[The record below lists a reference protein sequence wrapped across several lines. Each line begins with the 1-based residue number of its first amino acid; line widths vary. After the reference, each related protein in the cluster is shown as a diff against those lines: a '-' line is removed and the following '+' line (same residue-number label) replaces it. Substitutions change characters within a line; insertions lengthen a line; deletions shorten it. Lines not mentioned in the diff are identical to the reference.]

1 MSSMVNV
8 MLVDD
13 HKIIREG
20 IKALLTDVPGINFIT
35 EADNG
40 EDAID
45 KFEIYDIDLVIIDI
59 EMPGID
65 GVETTKRLIQ
75 NRPEAKVLG
84 FSMHAEEA
92 TIEAMIDA
100 GAKGYILKNSGK
112 EELIEAMEMVNNN
125 QYFFSSEVSGNLL
138 KDLLNKI
145 KP

>member
-1 MSSMVNV
+1 MVNV

-20 IKALLTDVPGINFIT
+20 IKALLADVPGINFIT

-45 KFEIYDIDLVIIDI
+45 KFEIYDIDLVIIDV

-65 GVETTKRLIQ
+65 GIETTKRQIE
-75 NRPEAKVLG
+75 NHPDAKVLG
-84 FSMHAEEA
+84 FSMHTEES
-92 TIEAMIDA
+92 TVEAMINA

>member
-1 MSSMVNV
+1 MVNV

-20 IKALLTDVPGINFIT
+20 IKALLADVPGINFIT

-45 KFEIYDIDLVIIDI
+45 KFEIYDIDLVIIDV

-65 GVETTKRLIQ
+65 GIETTKRLIE
-75 NRPEAKVLG
+75 NHPEAKVLG
-84 FSMHAEEA
+84 FSMHTEES
-92 TIEAMIDA
+92 TIEAM
-100 GAKGYILKNSGK
+100 
-112 EELIEAMEMVNNN
+112 IEAMEMVNNN
-125 QYFFSSEVSGNLL
+125 QYFFSSEVSRNLL

>member
-1 MSSMVNV
+1 MVNV

-20 IKALLTDVPGINFIT
+20 IKALLADVPGINFIT

-45 KFEIYDIDLVIIDI
+45 KFEIYEVDLVILDV

-65 GVETTKRLIQ
+65 GVETTKRLLQ
-75 NRPEAKVLG
+75 KYPKAKVLA
-84 FSMHAEEA
+84 FSMHTEEN
-92 TIEAMIDA
+92 TIEAMVKA

-112 EELIEAMEMVNNN
+112 EELIEAMEKVNNN
-125 QYFFSSEVSGNLL
+125 QYFFSSEVSQTLL
-138 KDLLNKI
+138 NDLLNQL

>member
-8 MLVDD
+8 MLFDD

-20 IKALLTDVPGINFIT
+20 IKALLADVPGINFIT
-35 EADNG
+35 EADNE

-45 KFEIYDIDLVIIDI
+45 KFEIYDI

-75 NRPEAKVLG
+75 NHPEAKVLG

>member
-1 MSSMVNV
+1 MVNV

-20 IKALLTDVPGINFIT
+20 IKALLADVPGINFIT

-45 KFEIYDIDLVIIDI
+45 KFEIYDIDLVIIDV

-65 GVETTKRLIQ
+65 GIETTKRLIE
-75 NRPEAKVLG
+75 NHPEAKVLG
-84 FSMHAEEA
+84 FSMHTEES
-92 TIEAMIDA
+92 TIEAM
-100 GAKGYILKNSGK
+100 
-112 EELIEAMEMVNNN
+112 IEAMEMVNNN

>member
-1 MSSMVNV
+1 MVNV

-20 IKALLTDVPGINFIT
+20 IKALLADVPGINFIT

-45 KFEIYDIDLVIIDI
+45 KFEIYDIDLVIIDV

-65 GVETTKRLIQ
+65 GIETTKRLIE
-75 NRPEAKVLG
+75 NHPDAKVLG
-84 FSMHAEEA
+84 FSMHTEES
-92 TIEAMIDA
+92 TVEAMINA

>member
-1 MSSMVNV
+1 MVNV

-20 IKALLTDVPGINFIT
+20 IKALLADVPGINFIT

-45 KFEIYDIDLVIIDI
+45 KFEIYDIDLVIIDV

-65 GVETTKRLIQ
+65 GIETTKRLIE
-75 NRPEAKVLG
+75 NHPEAKVLG
-84 FSMHAEEA
+84 FSMHTEES
-92 TIEAMIDA
+92 TVEAMINA